1 MFLLTVFKD
10 HTGNGCTKLAGTH
23 LISQTCCSLFTEVL
37 LAKVKALP
45 SECLLFASDP
55 LKCKNY
61 FDTLAPEVKICLTG
75 SDVVI
80 QEATVSSSLICDHR
94 HCVNKA

>member
-10 HTGNGCTKLAGTH
+10 GTGNGCTKLASTH
-23 LISQTCCSLFTEVL
+23 LISQTCSLFTEVL
-37 LAKVKALP
+37 LAKLKALP
-45 SECLLFASDP
+45 SECLFFASDP

-61 FDTLAPEVKICLTG
+61 FDTLAPQVKICLTG

-80 QEATVSSSLICDHR
+80 QEATVSSSLLCDHR
-94 HCVNKA
+94 HCLRKA